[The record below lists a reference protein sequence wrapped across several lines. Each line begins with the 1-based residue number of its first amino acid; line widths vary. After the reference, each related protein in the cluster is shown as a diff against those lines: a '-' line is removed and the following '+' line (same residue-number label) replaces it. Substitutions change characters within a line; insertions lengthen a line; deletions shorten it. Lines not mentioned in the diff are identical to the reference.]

1 MPRVSPEEAR
11 EAAAGYRG
19 TGLDEFAQC
28 YVCGPEREDAFGVFP
43 ARVGDREVVAS
54 PWTPPAWTADD
65 EGRARPEHVWAVL
78 DCPTYY
84 ASYLDGPQWS
94 FLVRLQVRIDAP
106 VAVGEEH
113 VVVAWPLGVEGRK
126 RHAAAAVLDRDGAL
140 LALGRGSWSSPAER
154 DTSLGPMSIVIVG
167 AGPNLGL
174 AIARR
179 FGREGFAVG
188 LVSRTQA
195 KLDDLASQLESE
207 GVTAA
212 GAAADIRDSD
222 ALTAAIRSLAERLGE
237 VEVLEYSP
245 LPAPEF
251 MKPILETTVDD
262 VRGPIE
268 FSILGAVAATQ
279 AVVGPMRDAGRGTIL
294 FTTGGAAI
302 NPYPLRAGVGISFA
316 GEVAY
321 ARMLHDELADS
332 GVHVAHT
339 AIGGRI
345 APGMDHEPSDVADVL
360 WSHHADRGAFQT
372 RLGIPD

>member
-1 MPRVSPEEAR
+1 
-11 EAAAGYRG
+11 
-19 TGLDEFAQC
+19 
-28 YVCGPEREDAFGVFP
+28 
-43 ARVGDREVVAS
+43 
-54 PWTPPAWTADD
+54 
-65 EGRARPEHVWAVL
+65 
-78 DCPTYY
+78 
-84 ASYLDGPQWS
+84 
-94 FLVRLQVRIDAP
+94 
-106 VAVGEEH
+106 
-113 VVVAWPLGVEGRK
+113 
-126 RHAAAAVLDRDGAL
+126 
-140 LALGRGSWSSPAER
+140 
-154 DTSLGPMSIVIVG
+154 MSIVIVG

-195 KLDDLASQLESE
+195 KLDDLATQLESE

-222 ALTAAIRSLAERLGE
+222 ALTAAIRSLAGRLGE

-279 AVVGPMRDAGRGTIL
+279 AVIGPMRDAGRGTIM

-321 ARMLHDELADS
+321 ARMLHDEVRDR
-332 GVHVAHT
+332 GIHVGHT

-345 APGMDHEPSDVADVL
+345 APGADHEPADVAEVL
-360 WSHHADRGAFQT
+360 WRHHTERASFQI
-372 RLGIPD
+372 RLGID